1 MGFVVMVASIV
12 ILIFLPY
19 IMKNAVIRSGSFRP
33 AHKVFFWI
41 FLFNCWLLAWIGGI
55 PVMEPYLT
63 VGRILSF
70 LYFFF
75 LLVLFPLAIFIDRAI
90 YDSFNYKKK

>member
-1 MGFVVMVASIV
+1 
-12 ILIFLPY
+12 
-19 IMKNAVIRSGSFRP
+19 
-33 AHKVFFWI
+33 
-41 FLFNCWLLAWIGGI
+41 
-55 PVMEPYLT
+55 MEPYLT

>member
-33 AHKVFFWI
+33 AHKVFF
-41 FLFNCWLLAWIGGI
+41 
-55 PVMEPYLT
+55 
-63 VGRILSF
+63 
-70 LYFFF
+70 
-75 LLVLFPLAIFIDRAI
+75 
-90 YDSFNYKKK
+90 